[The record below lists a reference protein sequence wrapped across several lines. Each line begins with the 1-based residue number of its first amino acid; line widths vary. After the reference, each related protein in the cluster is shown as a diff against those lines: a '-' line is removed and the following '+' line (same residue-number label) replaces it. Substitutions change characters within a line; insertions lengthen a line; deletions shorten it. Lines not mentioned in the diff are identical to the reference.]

1 MAEFLYL
8 FADSSQSSMT
18 ENHPRTDAR
27 EDERFDFGHGATLS
41 NWALVNTIMIF
52 KLRGKPFA
60 IIVRALRVAN
70 APLRRS

>member
-27 EDERFDFGHGATLS
+27 EDERFDFGHGPTPS
-41 NWALVNTIMIF
+41 NSVLVDTI
-52 KLRGKPFA
+52 A
-60 IIVRALRVAN
+60 ISASRTIAS
-70 APLRRS
+70 PS